1 MQEHPAI
8 MIPSSPLDARAW
20 RYLAAHRVA
29 HLTTV
34 DSSGI
39 PSVVPVCFATDGA
52 TIYSALDAKPKRV
65 APTALWRV
73 RNLLARPEVAL
84 LVDDYA
90 EDWAHLS
97 YLLIHG
103 TATLIAPGLPEHE
116 RAVALLREKYA
127 QYATMPIEAQPV
139 IAIRPQTARFWA
151 SDPATIDPG
160 LAPARR
166 LDLDTVMRGRRS
178 VRAFRPDPVPR
189 ALIERVLDAARWAPS
204 PHGRMPWRFAVITQP
219 DAKARLADAMGDTWQ
234 QTLAMDNEPPEVV
247 ARRLALSHER
257 VRGAPV
263 LVLLCLYTDDLDHYP
278 DAGRQAAETTMAIHS
293 LGAAAQNLLLAA
305 YHLGLDG
312 GWMCAPLFCP
322 DTVRAALDLAPH
334 LVPHALLPLGYA
346 AREPKRRQ
354 RLPLDELIVH
364 WE

>member
-1 MQEHPAI
+1 MASAP
-8 MIPSSPLDARAW
+8 PLEARAW

-34 DSSGI
+34 DPAGI
-39 PSVVPVCFATDGA
+39 PSVVPVCFATDGT

-65 APTALWRV
+65 APTALRRV
-73 RNLLARPEVAL
+73 RNLLAHPEVAL

-97 YLLIHG
+97 YVLIHG
-103 TATLIAPGLPEHE
+103 TAALVTPDRPEHQ

-127 QYATMPIEAQPV
+127 QYATMPIEEQPL
-139 IAIRPQTARFWA
+139 IAIRPHTARFWA
-151 SDPATIDPG
+151 SAPDTVDPG
-160 LAPARR
+160 VEPARR
-166 LDLDTVMRGRRS
+166 LDLDALMRGRRS

-204 PHGRMPWRFAVITQP
+204 PHGRMPWRFAVITRP
-219 DAKARLADAMGDTWQ
+219 EVKERLADAMGDTWQ
-234 QTLAMDNEPPEVV
+234 QALAMDNEPPEIV

-263 LVLLCLYTDDLDHYP
+263 LVLLCLYTENLDHYP
-278 DAGRQAAETTMAIHS
+278 DAGRQAAETTMAIQS
-293 LGAAAQNLLLAA
+293 LGAAAENLLLAA

-322 DTVRAALDLAPH
+322 DTVRAALDLPAT
-334 LVPHALLPLGYA
+334 LAPHALLPLGYA
-346 AREPKRRQ
+346 AREPKRRP
-354 RLPLDELIVH
+354 RMALDELIVH

>member
-1 MQEHPAI
+1 MV
-8 MIPSSPLDARAW
+8 STSPLDAGAW
-20 RYLAAHRVA
+20 RYLAAHRVG
-29 HLTTV
+29 HLTTADQAGV
-34 DSSGI
+34 

-65 APTALWRV
+65 APTALRRV
-73 RNLLARPEVAL
+73 RNLLVRPEVAL

-90 EDWAHLS
+90 EEWAHLS
-97 YLLIHG
+97 YLLVHG
-103 TATLIAPGLPEHE
+103 TAALIAPGQPEHE
-116 RAVALLREKYA
+116 RALALLRAKYA

-139 IAIRPQTARFWA
+139 IALRPRTARFWA
-151 SDPATIDPG
+151 SDPAAVDPG
-160 LAPARR
+160 DAPARR
-166 LDLDTVMRGRRS
+166 LDLDAVMRGRRS

-219 DAKARLADAMGDTWQ
+219 GAKARLADAMGETWQ
-234 QTLAMDNEPPEVV
+234 ETLAMDSEPPDVV

-263 LVLLCLYTDDLDHYP
+263 LVLLCLYTEDLDHYP
-278 DAGRQAAETTMAIHS
+278 DAGRQAAETTMAIPS

-346 AREPKRRQ
+346 AREPKRRP

>member
-1 MQEHPAI
+1 M
-8 MIPSSPLDARAW
+8 SRTSPLDARAW
-20 RYLAAHRVA
+20 CYLAAHRVA

-34 DSSGI
+34 DQAGI

-65 APTALWRV
+65 APTALRRV
-73 RNLLARPEVAL
+73 RNLLDRPEVAF

-103 TATLIAPGLPEHE
+103 TATLVVPGLPEHE
-116 RAVALLREKYA
+116 RAVSLLREKYL
-127 QYATMPIEAQPV
+127 QYAAMPIETQPV
-139 IAIRPQTARFWA
+139 IAVRPRTARYWA
-151 SDPATIDPG
+151 PDPATVDPG
-160 LAPARR
+160 AAPARR
-166 LDLDTVMRGRRS
+166 LDLDAVMRGRRS

-189 ALIERVLDAARWAPS
+189 ALVERVLDAARWAPS
-204 PHGRMPWRFAVITQP
+204 PHGRMPWRFAVITQT

-263 LVLLCLYTDDLDHYP
+263 LVLLCLYTEDLDHYP
-278 DAGRQAAETTMAIHS
+278 DAGRQAAETTMAIQS
-293 LGAAAQNLLLAA
+293 LGAAAENLLLAA

-322 DTVRAALDLAPH
+322 DTVRAALDLAPN
-334 LVPHALLPLGYA
+334 LVPHAPLPLCYA
-346 AREPKRRQ
+346 AREPKRRP
-354 RLPLDELIVH
+354 RMPLDALIVH